1 MMKVCLLGASG
12 SIGQQTLEVMLDNPN
27 DFDLVA
33 FSIGKRVRKISN
45 ILKTFS

>member
-12 SIGQQTLEVMLDNPN
+12 SIGKQTIDVMIKNPS

-33 FSIGKRVRKISN
+33 FSIGQHNPTHHSN
-45 ILKTFS
+45 L